1 MLFSLA
7 ATGSFGSVT
16 RGQCAAKISY
26 VRRPSSRESD
36 CSVCS
41 TISLPIISSQYL
53 TDQPPCSK
61 PPSRS
66 SSGPPGACITPSIV
80 RNVPT
85 TSFLMCFSS
94 GPSLLVSSSRQLEV
108 NLLHLSLASVTPSGA
123 PASHFANLHLV
134 RSRTPPVHG
143 PKLVLP
149 RHRRIREVH
158 DGLRVPALDELPR
171 PRLCHRESRSGR
183 RGLAV
188 LPRPRRAG
196 LREPG
201 RGARASHRP
210 HAGRGRSGPRPLV
223 HR

>member
-41 TISLPIISSQYL
+41 TMSFPIISSQYL

-85 TSFLMCFSS
+85 TSFLRCSPS
-94 GPSLLVSSSRQLEV
+94 GPSLLVGSSRHLDV
-108 NLLHLSLASVTPSGA
+108 NPLHLSLASVTPPGA
-123 PASHFANLHLV
+123 PGITFREPSS
-134 RSRTPPVHG
+134 RSISYSAHG
-143 PKLVLP
+143 PQLVLP
-149 RHRRIREVH
+149 RHRRIGE
-158 DGLRVPALDELPR
+158 
-171 PRLCHRESRSGR
+171 
-183 RGLAV
+183 
-188 LPRPRRAG
+188 
-196 LREPG
+196 
-201 RGARASHRP
+201 
-210 HAGRGRSGPRPLV
+210 
-223 HR
+223 